1 MTKPFSAREQLRPAP
16 PWVRYLSS
24 LLAAVLI
31 WPLTRL
37 TPRGWAHF
45 VSRGMTRMLG
55 KFHEPYEPTPHD
67 VFICSY
73 FKSGTNW
80 TMQIAVQVAHRGAAA
95 YDHIHDVV
103 SWPDMA
109 PRARFAV
116 PLHDD
121 RPRAAALTGLRVIKT
136 HLPLDRV
143 PYSPA
148 ARYVCVVRDPK
159 DVFVSSYHF
168 TRSHVG
174 FLMPAPAAWLD
185 AYLSPD
191 TALGSWAAH
200 LTSYWRAR
208 DRKNVLFLTY
218 EQMRR
223 DLEGTVQAIAGFMGV
238 ELTADET
245 AAVVRQSTFAH
256 MKSIEDKFA
265 TRGAPWTTVSGA
277 MIRSG
282 KHGASG
288 ELLSAGD
295 QVRVDDYWRAE
306 LARLECDFPYDAAFG
321 VARVAD
327 AVPVPV
333 PAAAR

>member
-1 MTKPFSAREQLRPAP
+1 MTKPFSAREQRRPAP
-16 PWVRYLSS
+16 PWLRYLATA
-24 LLAAVLI
+24 LAAVLI
-31 WPLTRL
+31 WPWTRL
-37 TPRGWAHF
+37 GSRGWAHLM
-45 VSRGMTRMLG
+45 SRGMTRALG
-55 KFHEPYEPTPHD
+55 KFHEPYDPTPHD

-95 YDHIHDVV
+95 YDHIHDIVP
-103 SWPDMA
+103 WPDIA

-116 PLHDD
+116 PLGDD
-121 RPRAAALTGLRVIKT
+121 RPRAAAPTGLRVIKT

-168 TRSHVG
+168 IRAHAG
-174 FLMPAPAAWLD
+174 FLMPPAAAWLD

-191 TALGSWAAH
+191 TALGSWAVH
-200 LTSYWRAR
+200 LASYWRAR
-208 DRKNVLFLTY
+208 DRPNMLFLTY

-223 DLEGTVQAIAGFMGV
+223 DLEGTVQAIAAFMGV
-238 ELTADET
+238 DLTADER

-256 MKSIEDKFA
+256 MKSIENKFE
-265 TRGAPWTTVSGA
+265 TRGAPWTTARGA
-277 MIRSG
+277 MMRSG
-282 KHGASG
+282 KHGASA
-288 ELLSAGD
+288 EMLSAAD

-321 VARVAD
+321 VTGSAD
-327 AVPVPV
+327 AAPMT
-333 PAAAR
+333 AAAR